1 MVTITPQGHLQVRCP
16 ETEAGE
22 KDPFVDRVLSAFEAG
37 AGAGLLHLATRE
49 LETRLPL
56 DLVFLRSFASRYLT
70 EVCRQP
76 TASEAL
82 QFPEIG
88 PPPPG
93 ELASLI
99 LEAPPMTGLEYL
111 LPETLVGWWQDLDR
125 HVRDGVRRHPG
136 GVREYLRERN
146 PLWRMVGRVTF
157 HLAENKKDSER
168 PFAFLATY
176 TSRLSA
182 QGKLQ
187 HLPLS
192 RALAEY
198 SGTQNRTALLSLLSP
213 VQTAAQRSALVRRLL
228 EDGDLYHPLAWSPAE
243 AYAFLKET
251 PALEES
257 GVIVRI
263 PDWWK
268 RRQASRPVVNVTVGS
283 RSRSELG
290 LNALLDFSVEVMLDG
305 RVLSVA
311 ELRELLRAEA
321 GLVRLRG
328 QWVEVDPERLRQAM
342 EHWDRVRETAPDGL
356 TFIEGMRLLAGA
368 EIGGSRTAVPAGP
381 GEREWVGIQAG
392 EWLQATLD
400 RLRDPSPLSAGQPP
414 GLQTRL
420 RPYQQTGAAWLD
432 FLTSLGLGACLADD
446 MGLGKTVQVLALLLA
461 RNPGSRHQPGASGQP
476 PAVGP
481 SLLVVPASLIANWKS
496 EIDRFA
502 PEITCFVAHP
512 SENRVD
518 RETFPE
524 EAENKRLVITTYSML
539 TRLKWLS
546 SVLWPI
552 VILDEAQAIKNAG
565 ARQSQQARALKA
577 RARVALT
584 GTPVENRLG
593 DLWSLFDFLNPG
605 LLGSGRQFSAFVKSI
620 EDAGRGYGP
629 LRALVQPYILRRLK
643 TDKRVISDL
652 PDKTEVKAFCL
663 LSRRQA
669 ALYTDTLAELAR
681 SLEQSEGIERK
692 GIVLATLMRLKQIC
706 NHPSQTTG
714 DGDFDPAESGKF
726 QRLCEICE
734 ELADR
739 QQKVLVFTQFRE
751 MCDPLEALLA
761 GVFNRRGL
769 VLHGSTPVVERRRL
783 VEDFQREDGPPF
795 FVLSLKAGGT
805 GLNLTAASNVV
816 HFDRWW
822 NPAVENQAT
831 DRAFRI
837 GQKKN
842 VLVHKF
848 VCQGTVEERIDA
860 MIEGKSRLAE
870 DVIEGGTEKM
880 LTEMADKELL
890 QILSL
895 DINRATGRED

>member
-1 MVTITPQGHLQVRCP
+1 MGIAVIISPEGHLRLRPVD
-16 ETEAGE
+16 TTTVGE
-22 KDPFVDRVLSAFEAG
+22 DAFVDRVIQAFEPG

-49 LETRLPL
+49 LQTRLPL

-70 EVCRQP
+70 ELCRRPIESSQMEIP
-76 TASEAL
+76 AIEA
-82 QFPEIG
+82 
-88 PPPPG
+88 PPPG
-93 ELASLI
+93 EIASLI

-111 LPETLVGWWQDLDR
+111 SPGTLAGWWHDLDES
-125 HVRDGVRRHPG
+125 VRAGIRNHPG
-136 GVREYLRERN
+136 GAREYLREGN

-157 HLAENKKDSER
+157 HLAENKKDPER

-198 SGTQNRTALLSLLSP
+198 SGTRNRTALLSLLSP
-213 VQTAAQRSALVRRLL
+213 VQTAAERSPLVRRLL

-243 AYAFLKET
+243 AYAFLKES
-251 PALEES
+251 PGLEES

-268 RRQASRPVVNVTVGS
+268 RRHGSRPVVNVTVGNSS
-283 RSRSELG
+283 RSKLD
-290 LNALLDFSVEVMLDG
+290 LNALLDFSVGVTLDG
-305 RVLSVA
+305 QALSAA
-311 ELRELLRAEA
+311 ELKELLRSEA

-342 EHWDRVRETAPDGL
+342 EHWDHVSETATDGVS
-356 TFIEGMRLLAGA
+356 FIEGMRLLAGA
-368 EIGGSRTAVPAGP
+368 DIGGSLAGSAA
-381 GEREWVGIQAG
+381 GSEAREWVAIQAG
-392 EWLQATLD
+392 DWLRETLG
-400 RLRDPSPLSAGQPP
+400 RLREPSTVSVEQPP
-414 GLQTRL
+414 GLRTAL
-420 RPYQQTGAAWLD
+420 RPYQQTGAGWLN
-432 FLTSLGLGACLADD
+432 FLTGLGLGACLADD
-446 MGLGKTVQVLALLLA
+446 MGLGKTIQVLALLLSTSELP
-461 RNPGSRHQPGASGQP
+461 RGSSGDDHP
-476 PAVGP
+476 LP

-502 PEITCFVAHP
+502 PDITCFVAHP
-512 SENRVD
+512 SENRVE
-518 RETFPE
+518 REVFPD
-524 EAENKRLVITTYSML
+524 EARQKRLIITTYSML

-546 SVLWPI
+546 SVVWPM

-565 ARQSQQARALKA
+565 SRQSQQARALEAK
-577 RARVALT
+577 ARVALT

-605 LLGSGRQFSAFVKSI
+605 LLGSNRQFSAFVKSI
-620 EDAGRGYGP
+620 EDLGRGYGP

-643 TDKRVISDL
+643 TDRSVISDL

-663 LSRRQA
+663 LGKRQA
-669 ALYTDTLAELAR
+669 ALYTHTLDDLKR
-681 SLEQSEGIERK
+681 SLERSEGIERK

-706 NHPSQTTG
+706 NHPAQATG
-714 DGDFDPAESGKF
+714 DGDFDPAASGKF
-726 QRLCEICE
+726 KRLNEICE
-734 ELADR
+734 ELAER
-739 QQKVLVFTQFRE
+739 QQKLLVFTQFRE
-751 MCDPLEALLA
+751 MCDPLEAFLA

-769 VLHGSTPVVERRRL
+769 VLHGGTPVSERRRL
-783 VEDFQREDGPPF
+783 VDDFQREDGPPF

-837 GQKKN
+837 GQKKT
-842 VLVHKF
+842 
-848 VCQGTVEERIDA
+848 CWSISSSAREP
-860 MIEGKSRLAE
+860 SRS
-870 DVIEGGTEKM
+870 GST
-880 LTEMADKELL
+880 
-890 QILSL
+890 
-895 DINRATGRED
+895 R